1 MFKVFFL
8 LLLAPSQSWKLVF
21 CVWQQQSKAC
31 YLYSLGCLPWLA
43 LQVALDVFSVMC
55 SRAAQHGCLA
65 ARDQQNLDKYPS
77 FFLVVPVVNHSSLWN
92 KVIRHHRLT
101 EKGLN
106 FIQLWLRVIQEV
118 QLKFFF
124 YKIKKR
130 KSGAECISL
139 KNKEPASV
147 FFSICRSKPALIWWE
162 RQTADLISLA
172 GGPPLAFIQLKHYI
186 GLSQSVFNLV
196 NKSCFG
202 SLLFQYC
209 YTKKWL

>member
-1 MFKVFFL
+1 MCFQNKIWT
-8 LLLAPSQSWKLVF
+8 SIQ
-21 CVWQQQSKAC
+21 
-31 YLYSLGCLPWLA
+31 
-43 LQVALDVFSVMC
+43 VFSWLSLLWTTAPC
-55 SRAAQHGCLA
+55 KIKSFDTTDWLKKDSTLFNCGCESSRKC
-65 ARDQQNLDKYPS
+65 NL
-77 FFLVVPVVNHSSLWN
+77 
-92 KVIRHHRLT
+92 
-101 EKGLN
+101 
-106 FIQLWLRVIQEV
+106 Q
-118 QLKFFF
+118 FFF